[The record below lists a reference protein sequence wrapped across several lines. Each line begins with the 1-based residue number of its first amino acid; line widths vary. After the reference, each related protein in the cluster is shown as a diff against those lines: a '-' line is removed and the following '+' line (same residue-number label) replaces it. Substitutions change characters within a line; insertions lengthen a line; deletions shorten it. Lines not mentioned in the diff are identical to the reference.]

1 MARRTAL
8 SCLTAG
14 ALLLVLLA
22 VPAYA
27 AQGRLDGR
35 TMVYL
40 GDGTESNS
48 AVVTLV
54 DRGGEPHYQLV
65 DPGAVIDTEIPCLPG
80 DDDQTMQCPANLVDD
95 FSASLGDGNDTISV
109 ATPLPTSIG
118 GGGGGDTMTGGPAA
132 DFLRGGDGNDVLA
145 GAAGNDRLDGDV
157 GDDSLEAGVLSDGS
171 DTYNGGEGRDS
182 LRYDDRSLPVNVVL
196 DGVTAG
202 GQIGEGDIA
211 ASDIEDL
218 TGGAGGDTLV
228 GNGGSNS
235 ITGNSGADSIS
246 GGEGGDALGGGIG
259 RDVLTGGDGDDALDG
274 GADPDRLDGG
284 GGADV
289 LGGGDGRDLA
299 DYGARAENLTVTL
312 DSAPGDGAPGEGDN
326 VQGDVEDVLGGA
338 GADTFTGSGA
348 ANSLEGGAGE
358 DYVDGAAGADAL
370 TGGDAGDVLRAR
382 DGDGDQLA
390 CGPGPDFVIGDPG
403 DANAADCER
412 VDPGV
417 RQRPQTRDS
426 AVVAPA
432 RGTLAM
438 SPAGIQRTVPLQDTV
453 VLPLRSLVDTT
464 KGAVDVTSTRDRL
477 GRSQTAQFFDGAFRV
492 AQTAGRN
499 PITEMALDG
508 GDFSSCPSASRRR
521 ARRASA
527 AQSKQSIRRLWG
539 NGKGRF
545 RTKGRYGAAS
555 VRGTRW
561 LTDDRCDG
569 TLIRVTR
576 GSVTVRDI
584 PRRRTVIVR
593 AGNSYLARAR

>member
-8 SCLTAG
+8 GSLTAG
-14 ALLLVLLA
+14 ALLLVVLA
-22 VPAYA
+22 VPAYG

-35 TMVYL
+35 TMVYV
-40 GDGTESNS
+40 GDGSEANS

-65 DPGAVIDTEIPCLPG
+65 DPGAVIDTEIPCQPG
-80 DDDQTMQCPANLVDD
+80 PDDNTMQCPANLVDD
-95 FSASLGDGNDTISV
+95 FSASLGDGNDSIRV
-109 ATPLPTSIG
+109 DTPLPTSIG

-145 GAAGNDRLDGDV
+145 GAAGNDRLDGDG
-157 GDDSLEAGVLSDGS
+157 GDDGFEAGGFSDGS
-171 DTYNGGEGRDS
+171 DTYNGGDGRDS
-182 LRYDDRSLPVNVVL
+182 LGYDERSLPVSVVL

-202 GQIGEGDIA
+202 GQLGEGDIA
-211 ASDIEDL
+211 AADIEDL
-218 TGGAGGDTLV
+218 TGGAGGDSLT
-228 GNGGSNS
+228 GNGASNS
-235 ITGNSGADSIS
+235 ITGNGGADAIA
-246 GGEGGDALGGGIG
+246 GGGGADALGGGIG
-259 RDVLTGGDGDDALDG
+259 RDTLSGGDDDDALDG

-284 GGADV
+284 AGADS

-312 DSAPGDGAPGEGDN
+312 DGVAGDGAAGEGDN

-338 GADTFTGSGA
+338 GADTFTGSAA

-358 DYVDGAAGADAL
+358 DYMDGAAGADAL
-370 TGGDAGDVLRAR
+370 TGGAAGDVLRTR
-382 DGDGDQLA
+382 DGEGDQLG

-438 SPAGIQRTVPLQDTV
+438 SPAGISRTVPLQDTV
-453 VLPLRSLVDTT
+453 VLPLRSLVDAGQ
-464 KGAVDVTSTRDRL
+464 GAVDVTSTRDRL
-477 GRSQTAQFFDGAFRV
+477 GRSQTAQFYEGAFRV

-508 GDFSSCPSASRRR
+508 GDFGSCPAASRRR
-521 ARRASA
+521 AARSS
-527 AQSKQSIRRLWG
+527 QSRTKTVRRLWG

-545 RTKGRYGAAS
+545 RTRGRYGVAS

-561 LTDDRCDG
+561 LTEDRCDG
-569 TLIRVTR
+569 TLIRVR
-576 GSVTVRDI
+576 QGSVTVRDLVA
-584 PRRRTVIVR
+584 RRTVIVR
-593 AGNSYLARAR
+593 AGRSYLARAR